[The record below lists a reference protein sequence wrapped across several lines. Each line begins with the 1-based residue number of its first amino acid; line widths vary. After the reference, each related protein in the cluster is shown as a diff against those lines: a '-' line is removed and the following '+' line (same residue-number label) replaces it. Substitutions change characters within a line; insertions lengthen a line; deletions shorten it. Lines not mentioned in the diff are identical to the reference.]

1 MDLIIS
7 IDSSLIH
14 LAGAMNKKSFLLL
27 SKPADWRW
35 TEDNKLTPNWYNSVK
50 IFRQR
55 EVGAW
60 GTVIKDI
67 KEELKY

>member
-1 MDLIIS
+1 
-7 IDSSLIH
+7 
-14 LAGAMNKKSFLLL
+14 
-27 SKPADWRW
+27 
-35 TEDNKLTPNWYNSVK
+35 NSVK

-67 KEELKY
+67 KEELKCQVFNYAK